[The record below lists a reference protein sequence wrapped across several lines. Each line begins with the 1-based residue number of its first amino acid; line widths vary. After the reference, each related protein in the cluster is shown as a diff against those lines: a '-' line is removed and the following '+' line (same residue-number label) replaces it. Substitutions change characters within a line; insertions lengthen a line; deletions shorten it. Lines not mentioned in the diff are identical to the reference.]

1 LLGNVLRA
9 LKQGGTLRFNFAGN
23 GNCANFFDVVKEAIT
38 LPQFGS
44 HFFHFEWP
52 WYMPSI
58 EEYELL
64 VHRIPFAQSRV
75 WGENADRYFADQEI
89 MIKWLDQP
97 SLVPFMQLVADEEK
111 EDFRK
116 YVINRMVEKTLQ
128 SDGRCFETF
137 RRINLVARK

>member
-1 LLGNVLRA
+1 
-9 LKQGGTLRFNFAGN
+9 
-23 GNCANFFDVVKEAIT
+23 
-38 LPQFGS
+38 
-44 HFFHFEWP
+44 
-52 WYMPSI
+52 
-58 EEYELL
+58 
-64 VHRIPFAQSRV
+64 V